1 MAMTKKEFVQMLAS
15 SLEELIE
22 HDVLYIETASVYD
35 PYSGHHDHAHEST
48 IRMNSC
54 ALGEY
59 LKTL

>member
-22 HDVLYIETASVYD
+22 NDVLYVETEAVYD
-35 PYSGHHDHAHEST
+35 PYSDHRDHAHEST
-48 IRMNSC
+48 INVNSY
-54 ALGEY
+54 ALEEY